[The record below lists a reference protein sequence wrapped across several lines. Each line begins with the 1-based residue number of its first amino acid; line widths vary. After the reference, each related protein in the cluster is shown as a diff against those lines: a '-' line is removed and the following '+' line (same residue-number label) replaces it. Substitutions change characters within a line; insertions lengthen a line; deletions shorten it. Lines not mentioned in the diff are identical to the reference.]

1 MKPLFFLK
9 KIFIAGRIFL
19 VMAFSFFSIHSNA
32 QKSGVMNRPKYDHEK
47 IHFGFILGF
56 NISDFNF
63 HLQPDFRIRDSIY
76 TIESEPIAGLNLGIL
91 ANLRI
96 GEHFDLRFIPSLSF
110 AQRNLN
116 YYFIY
121 SDSASGKVTK
131 NIESNYLEFPLELKF
146 KSKRLTNYRI
156 YVLAGF
162 RYSIDMISQAKVEE
176 KEKDK
181 NIVKLKRY
189 DYGYE
194 IGLGFDFY
202 MPYFKFSPEIKMYHG
217 LNDLL
222 VQDNKLF
229 TKPLESLFSK
239 VFNLSFTF
247 E

>member
-1 MKPLFFLK
+1 MKPSFFFK
-9 KIFIAGRIFL
+9 KNFIAGRIFL
-19 VMAFSFFSIHSNA
+19 GMAFSFISIHSNA

-121 SDSASGKVTK
+121 SDSASGKITK